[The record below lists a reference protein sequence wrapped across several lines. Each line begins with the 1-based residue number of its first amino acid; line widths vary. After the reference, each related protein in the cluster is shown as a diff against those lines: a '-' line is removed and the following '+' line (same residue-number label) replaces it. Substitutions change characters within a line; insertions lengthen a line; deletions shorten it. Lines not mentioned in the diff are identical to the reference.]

1 MKKVKNFFCSKASSL
16 KQAQFTLSPLFAL
29 ALGGMLSFSSMAD
42 DVLSTEK
49 QLLSGL
55 KSIQNLSVDRALEEF
70 NDLSERYPNYKLV
83 QLLRADLLALK
94 SGQKPMLDSIHQKNP
109 RTVGRLQSE
118 AAVRWAFSQSEF
130 PNNKA
135 FENYVLKI
143 GKQPNFVLVDL
154 SENRLYLYERDAN
167 GKMQQVTNYY
177 ISMGRAGAGKQREGD
192 RGTPLGVYH
201 IVELLPDSDVS
212 ELYGIGALP
221 INYPND
227 WDLKKGRT
235 GSGIWLH
242 GTPRDT
248 YIRDPNASRGCVVLN
263 NQAMKKLL
271 SMFRLPFE
279 TPFLIVDSMEDLSNT
294 EALNNQSSKDL
305 VLLEVKNW
313 LNSHYVGVDWESVS
327 VYRYPSEEGLLYVT
341 FPMTIENRW
350 VHQYWQR
357 GDNGDWKLV
366 IESKNAGEIDKK
378 V

>member
-1 MKKVKNFFCSKASSL
+1 MIKVKKNSPPL
-16 KQAQFTLSPLFAL
+16 LLTLV
-29 ALGGMLSFSSMAD
+29 LGGILSFSSVAD
-42 DVLSTEK
+42 DVLLAEK

-70 NDLSERYPNYKLV
+70 NDLNERYPNYKLV

-94 SGQKPMLDSIHQKNP
+94 SGQHTLLENIHQKNP
-109 RTVGRLQSE
+109 RTVGRLQNE
-118 AAVRWAFSQSEF
+118 ALVRWQFSQSEF
-130 PNNKA
+130 PNNRA
-135 FENYVLKI
+135 FERYVLKM
-143 GKQPNFVLVDL
+143 GEQPNIILVDL
-154 SENRLYLYERDAN
+154 SENRLYIYERDEQ
-167 GKMQQVTNYY
+167 GSMHQVTNYY

-201 IVELLPDSDVS
+201 VVERLPDSDVS
-212 ELYGIGALP
+212 ELYGVGALP

-263 NQAMKKLL
+263 NKAMEKLL
-271 SMFRLPFE
+271 AMYRLPFE
-279 TPFLIVDSMEDLSNT
+279 TPFLIVDSLDELTDANDST
-294 EALNNQSSKDL
+294 NQSSNDL

-313 LNSHYVGVDWESVS
+313 LNSHYVNVNWDKVS
-327 VYRYPSEEGLLYVT
+327 VYRYPEEKALLYVT
-341 FPMTIENRW
+341 FPTDIESQW

-357 GDNGDWKLV
+357 GENGDWKMV
-366 IESKNAGEIDKK
+366 MESQSDNNFDTKA
-378 V
+378 

>member
-1 MKKVKNFFCSKASSL
+1 MKKVKKIPPP
-16 KQAQFTLSPLFAL
+16 PLLLVL
-29 ALGGMLSFSSMAD
+29 ALGGLLSFSSVAD
-42 DVLSTEK
+42 DVLLAEK

-55 KSIQNLSVDRALEEF
+55 KSIQNLSVDRALDEF

-94 SGQKPMLDSIHQKNP
+94 SGQSALMATIHQKNP

-118 AAVRWAFSQSEF
+118 AAVRWQFSQSEF
-130 PNNKA
+130 PNDRA
-135 FENYVLKI
+135 FENYVLKM
-143 GKQPNFVLVDL
+143 GEQPNFVLADL

-177 ISMGRAGAGKQREGD
+177 ISMGRAGAGKQKEGD

-201 IVELLPDSDVS
+201 IIELLPDSEVS

-263 NQAMKKLL
+263 NQAMEKLL
-271 SMFRLPFE
+271 SMYRLPFE
-279 TPFLIVDSMEDLSNT
+279 TPFLIVDSVDDLSHT
-294 EALNNQSSKDL
+294 EGLNNQSSKDL

-313 LNSHYVGVDWESVS
+313 LNSHYVGVNWESVS
-327 VYRYPSEEGLLYVT
+327 VYRYPNEEGLLYVT
-341 FPMTIENRW
+341 FPMRIENKW

-357 GDNGDWKLV
+357 GDNGSWKLV
-366 IESKNAGEIDKK
+366 IESQSDKDFDTK
-378 V
+378 A